1 MKNKI
6 AIASAF
12 IAASSFSTA
21 EIVINDFLSF
31 EGFVDMS
38 YTHTD
43 SEDFD
48 GAESNENSY
57 QVDQVEI
64 SWLFNFDTV
73 TAQVDIDAEG
83 SNGSNGDDVFD
94 DSDSGSGLSE
104 LEIEQAFVNYAL
116 GNGDVITAGRYASML
131 GFEAFEP
138 TGLYQYSTAYV
149 FFDNIEIGTPGYA
162 QGVKYTSEGDN
173 TFFGIS
179 LQDSVSGD
187 YADNL
192 GGPDGGWGVEV
203 AGAYYMDNG
212 LSFFLGGAFEDDNET
227 GDAYVI
233 NSYVTFETGA
243 WIFAA
248 ELNYGEEDP
257 DGAAKTDG
265 VSGLLMANF
274 AYSDV
279 ASVTGRVS
287 FYDQDNAGTDEDG
300 YALTLAHGYAFTDNL
315 LLVTEVSYGE
325 EDRDGAVQE
334 SEVLFGAVE
343 LLFTF

>member
-43 SEDFD
+43 SEDFN

-233 NSYVTFETGA
+233 NSYVTYETGA